1 MSYFHIDSAAVF
13 LRAAVFVKM
22 PNIWKNMTE
31 KHTKMQFMQCLSRS
45 IDVYPCL
52 AVARI
57 TCCIPLPLC
66 FGVSC
71 PELDRR
77 ENMWETGSCDALC
90 SSQKSEKPR
99 RIESKQRKM
108 HVKNPSMMTLDV
120 SGYQSLVHGHMALGQ
135 VN

>member
-1 MSYFHIDSAAVF
+1 
-13 LRAAVFVKM
+13 
-22 PNIWKNMTE
+22 
-31 KHTKMQFMQCLSRS
+31 MQFMQCLSRS

-52 AVARI
+52 AAARI